1 MRILGLLLGVG
12 LALALT
18 MWGIDK
24 VNEPGPTA
32 AEKTGLNLNTG
43 PGEMTAEAKIAA
55 CDDAHRNI
63 DAAEESYH
71 AQYGRFADILTLV
84 TAGNLVAAPDQFR
97 VESTDGFATY
107 HLVGQAGCT

>member
-12 LALALT
+12 LVLALT

-24 VNEPGPTA
+24 INEPGPTA
-32 AEKTGLNLNTG
+32 AEKAGVQVGAG
-43 PGEMTAEAKIAA
+43 PADMNAQAKIAA

-63 DAAEESYH
+63 DAAEETYH
-71 AQYGRFADILTLV
+71 AQYGRYASLDTLV
-84 TAGNLVAAPDQFR
+84 AAGNLVSAPEYFK

-107 HLVGQAGCT
+107 HLVGQ